1 MPSVDVLNVARAFW
15 QGANT
20 AHGTA
25 KALSLSHLG
34 KLGSQVKGCSVASSM
49 TRKNWLQKLL
59 AEATAAPRMHVWPAA
74 LIIAAQT
81 EFRCCP
87 TSSDDLLC
95 RMVPLEI
102 RASDHSAGTTLHALL
117 TADMA
122 KEVVQHRRESC
133 GFPSD
138 ARCKVTLSSLKSHV
152 TFMLKRYTTK
162 HHKVKLSSSTH
173 ACACHPL

>member
-1 MPSVDVLNVARAFW
+1 MCIRTLHMF
-15 QGANT
+15 
-20 AHGTA
+20 
-25 KALSLSHLG
+25 LG

-81 EFRCCP
+81 EFRWCP

-117 TADMA
+117 TAYMA
-122 KEVVQHRRESC
+122 EEVVQHRRESC

-152 TFMLKRYTTK
+152 MFMLKRYTTTPQGQV
-162 HHKVKLSSSTH
+162 VKLDTCVCMPSSVMFASQSTCVCM
-173 ACACHPL
+173 AVWST